1 MQIMKNLILVFF
13 CLTIQQAFSQETLD
27 ELYIPKE
34 GSFFDSESSPGEV
47 SNSGYVTY
55 KHAIKAM
62 PFLIPKGILAAHYEY
77 TISDEFSL
85 LMGIGTQY
93 FNNAFLDL
101 SLIGTEISIP
111 INESQYIYGYDLS
124 NIDGNA
130 IFIPGINLFFN
141 PGFRFNYESIWGYDE
156 AYFQVDYR
164 YTSFKKEY
172 FHNYESNDFNDLRTE
187 SFDVNIRSASIN
199 FISGLKFTSGG
210 RVSFV
215 NELYYGF
222 GINFFSHND
231 LEPESNINNGI
242 IGGSSNQNLQLS
254 SNRVRYIGYSIL
266 VGYNVGI
273 GWK

>member
-1 MQIMKNLILVFF
+1 MKNIILVFF
-13 CLTIQQAFSQETLD
+13 CLTIQQSFSQETLD
-27 ELYIPKE
+27 DLYTPKE
-34 GSFFDSESSPGEV
+34 GSFFDSENSTSEV
-47 SNSGYVTY
+47 SNNGYVTY

-62 PFLIPKGILAAHYEY
+62 PLLIPKGILAAHYEY
-77 TISDEFSL
+77 TVSDEFSL

-111 INESQYIYGYDLS
+111 INESQYIYGYNLS
-124 NIDGNA
+124 NLDGSA
-130 IFIPGINLFFN
+130 TFIPGINLFFN
-141 PGFRFNYESIWGYDE
+141 PGFRFNYESIWGYE
-156 AYFQVDYR
+156 QAYFQIDYR
-164 YTSFKKEY
+164 FTSFKKEY
-172 FHNYESNDFNDLRTE
+172 FHNYESNDFNDQRTE
-187 SFDVNIRSASIN
+187 SFDINIRSASIN
-199 FISGLKFTSGG
+199 FISAIKFTSGG
-210 RVSFV
+210 NVCFV

-222 GINFFSHND
+222 GVNFFSHND
-231 LEPESNINNGI
+231 LEPESSSNGI